1 MSDATAVAQTETG
14 SIIRE
19 IALPVVRSQAI
30 SRIAKGA
37 HFVYGSDNI
46 LDLNDAWRRRTEIEA
61 VGVLDKD
68 DRIIGIVIRD
78 KLLALV
84 SRPYGRDVL
93 TNHPISEFMDQPH
106 VIPEDRNLFS
116 VAEDIDPLMKQQ
128 GISYFVLSRAENRYG
143 GIFSTQDMLVYL
155 SEMTQND
162 IALARRLQSR
172 MVRDKEVQVGD
183 TFEIAG
189 MSRTAKGVGGD
200 FYSIKRYAPGRWI
213 FALCD
218 VSGKGVAAS
227 IITSLIWGMIT
238 IYDFSKGLTGFVKSL
253 NASILQKFEAEK
265 FVTGV
270 LMDYNE
276 HTGDVELCDMGHGYT
291 YLVRSGRFLKL
302 KNTQNN
308 LPIGVMQDV
317 EPTTNRFRPQPG
329 DLYLITTDGLLE
341 QKNTEGEEYSE
352 AHIAQLIGADPN
364 QPVELMVDK
373 LMKEFNRFRGSQAL
387 SDDVTFTLLRFA
399 RQEVTLD

>member
-19 IALPVVRSQAI
+19 IELPVVRSQAI
-30 SRIAKGA
+30 NRIAKGSY
-37 HFVYGSDNI
+37 FVYGSDNI
-46 LDLNDAWRRRTEIEA
+46 LDLNDAWRKRRDIEA
-61 VGVLDKD
+61 VAVLDKD
-68 DRIIGIVIRD
+68 QKIVGIVIRD

-84 SRPYGRDVL
+84 GRPYGRDVL
-93 TNHPISEFMDQPH
+93 TNHPIAEFMDQAH

-128 GISYFVLSRAENRYG
+128 GISYFVLSRGENGYG

-155 SEMTQND
+155 SEITQND
-162 IALARRLQSR
+162 ISLARRLQSR

-200 FYSIKRYAPGRWI
+200 FYSIKRYAAGRWI

-238 IYDFSKGLTGFVKSL
+238 IYDFTKGLTGFVKSL

-270 LMDYNE
+270 LMDYDE
-276 HTGDVELCDMGHGYT
+276 RTGEVELCDMGHGYT
-291 YLVRSGRFLKL
+291 YLVRGGRFLKL

-317 EPTTNRFRPQPG
+317 EPTTNRFKPQPG

-341 QKNTEGEEYSE
+341 QKNQDGEEYSE
-352 AHIAQLIGADPN
+352 AHIAKLIASDPS
-364 QPVELMVDK
+364 QPVELMVEK
-373 LMKEFNRFRGSQAL
+373 LMKDFHRFRGSQAL
-387 SDDVTFTLLRFA
+387 SDDVTFNVLRFA